1 MSLFKIK
8 RQIKIL
14 IYKLKLLS
22 IMYIHLIILIAQLK
36 STLREDNSY
45 KQQVNLKSLSVLNK
59 NDNVSLYKIERL
71 LNK

>member
-36 STLREDNSY
+36 STLRENNLY